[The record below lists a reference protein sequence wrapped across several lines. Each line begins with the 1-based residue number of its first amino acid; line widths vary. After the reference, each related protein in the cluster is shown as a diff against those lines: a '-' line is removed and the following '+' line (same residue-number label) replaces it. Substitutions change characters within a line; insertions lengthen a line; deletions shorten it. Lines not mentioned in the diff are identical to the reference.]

1 MNTKYKTLL
10 GFAALIVAS
19 GVPASLYA
27 TPQQATA
34 TISHAGAEPAQ
45 ASVPRLIQFN
55 GTLKDATTHPVSG
68 VASVTFAI
76 YSEQDGGSPLWSETQ
91 NVLADALGHYNVLLG
106 SATSTGV
113 PADLFGTGQSR
124 WLGITIARQQ
134 EMPRALMASVPYA
147 MKAGDADTLG
157 GLPASAYVTTQSL
170 SSHPL
175 ASGAATT
182 IVASPQIASSSP
194 AANADDNPLRNPS
207 RKPQSLARA
216 PQIFFRSGRPAR
228 TSASRKSSKQM
239 VDSSASTPIRRSC
252 SST

>member
-106 SATSTGV
+106 SATTG
-113 PADLFGTGQSR
+113 ASR
-124 WLGITIARQQ
+124 RFIWHGPITLAR
-134 EMPRALMASVPYA
+134 
-147 MKAGDADTLG
+147 
-157 GLPASAYVTTQSL
+157 
-170 SSHPL
+170 HHHC
-175 ASGAATT
+175 ATT
-182 IVASPQIASSSP
+182 G
-194 AANADDNPLRNPS
+194 NA
-207 RKPQSLARA
+207 ARA
-216 PQIFFRSGRPAR
+216 DGQRSVCDESRRRRYAR
-228 TSASRKSSKQM
+228 RFAR
-239 VDSSASTPIRRSC
+239 IRVRHHAEP
-252 SST
+252 